1 MITKIKAKWAYTQKM
16 IWINRCFFIIKH
28 RTLYK
33 QTTNKNFFMFRLV
46 LYLTQNIFSRD
57 SKFISSLEEW
67 TSRALMN
74 NVIDDSLNRWHLKK
88 FIKNHKN
95 EVTSS
100 DCLKHFHKMRIQEC
114 HLAKQ
119 HFACIIKSII
129 VRLVFSSLRS
139 AIFEARRLI
148 V

>member
-1 MITKIKAKWAYTQKM
+1 MITKIKTKWAYTQKM
-16 IWINRCFFIIKH
+16 IWINRCSFTIEH

-33 QTTNKNFFMFRLV
+33 QTTNKNLFMFRLV
-46 LYLTQNIFSRD
+46 SYSTWDIFFRD

-95 EVTSS
+95 EVMFN
-100 DCLKHFHKMRIQEC
+100 DCLKHFHKMRIREC

-119 HFACIIKSII
+119 RFACIIKSITI
-129 VRLVFSSLRS
+129 RFMLSSLRS
-139 AIFEARRLI
+139 AIFKARRLI